1 MAWLAVDKKG
11 KERIFRNKP
20 EFDHF
25 EWLDDEE
32 FYAECQ
38 CFNTSTDIDLPD
50 GTIQRIIGRKLTF
63 EESPIE
69 I

>member
-11 KERIFRNKP
+11 NERIFRNKP
-20 EFDHF
+20 NYGWF
-25 EWLDDEE
+25 EWLDEEE

-38 CFNTSTDIDLPD
+38 CFNISTEIELPK
-50 GTIQRIIGRKLTF
+50 GTIKKMIGRELTF

>member
-11 KERIFRNKP
+11 NERIFRNKP
-20 EFDHF
+20 NQDWF
-25 EWLDDEE
+25 EWLDEEE
-32 FYAECQ
+32 FYAESQ
-38 CFNTSTDIDLPD
+38 CFDISTEIELPK
-50 GTIQRIIGRKLTF
+50 GTIKKMIGRELTF

>member
-20 EFDHF
+20 KFDHF
-25 EWLDDEE
+25 EWLDNEE

-38 CFNTSTDIDLPD
+38 SFNISTDIDLPD
-50 GTIQRIIGRKLTF
+50 ETIQKILGKKLTF